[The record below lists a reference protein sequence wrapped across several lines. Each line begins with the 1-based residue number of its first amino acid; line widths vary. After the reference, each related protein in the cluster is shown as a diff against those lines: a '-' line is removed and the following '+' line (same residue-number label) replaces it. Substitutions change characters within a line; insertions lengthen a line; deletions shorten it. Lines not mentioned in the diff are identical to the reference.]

1 MPKTKS
7 EEAKID
13 FSGNPF
19 FSGKFPSLLLKKTS
33 KLNKIVVLHKEEKK
47 ISSGGFALTLVQN
60 ESISKKAQHL
70 QKSDNS
76 NGKEIIP

>member
-19 FSGKFPSLLLKKTS
+19 FSGKFPSLI
-33 KLNKIVVLHKEEKK
+33 NKGKK
-47 ISSGGFALTLVQN
+47 ICETKNGWKWGGGEWGQ
-60 ESISKKAQHL
+60 
-70 QKSDNS
+70 S
-76 NGKEIIP
+76 NVRKV

>member
-19 FSGKFPSLLLKKTS
+19 FSGKFPSLGTS
-33 KLNKIVVLHKEEKK
+33 NVR
-47 ISSGGFALTLVQN
+47 TTPPQT
-60 ESISKKAQHL
+60 L
-70 QKSDNS
+70 QKTKVTTTKVQ
-76 NGKEIIP
+76 GR

>member
-19 FSGKFPSLLLKKTS
+19 FSGKFPSL
-33 KLNKIVVLHKEEKK
+33 NIVHMTIEKFVNLIINISHLSLHDP
-47 ISSGGFALTLVQN
+47 S
-60 ESISKKAQHL
+60 
-70 QKSDNS
+70 
-76 NGKEIIP
+76 

>member
-19 FSGKFPSLLLKKTS
+19 FSGKFPSLIILSPPPPSLTAYARAHTHTHTNTTATTAAAKMLKE
-33 KLNKIVVLHKEEKK
+33 L
-47 ISSGGFALTLVQN
+47 
-60 ESISKKAQHL
+60 
-70 QKSDNS
+70 
-76 NGKEIIP
+76 